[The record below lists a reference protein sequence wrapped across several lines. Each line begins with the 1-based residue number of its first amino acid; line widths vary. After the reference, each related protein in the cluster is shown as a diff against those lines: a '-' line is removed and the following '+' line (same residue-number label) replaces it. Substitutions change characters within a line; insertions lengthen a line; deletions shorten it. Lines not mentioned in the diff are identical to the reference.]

1 MAYFFLSEETK
12 VQISV
17 FWERR
22 GDNHFRKASKIA
34 DMNMKNKTPVSLYE
48 LIVKGL
54 KEAIENE
61 KNKGKEIGKRDNQV
75 NFDKQ

>member
-1 MAYFFLSEETK
+1 MKQPVNTARCNAALYMRLSRNDQT
-12 VQISV
+12 I
-17 FWERR
+17 
-22 GDNHFRKASKIA
+22 
-34 DMNMKNKTPVSLYE
+34 YE

-61 KNKGKEIGKRDNQV
+61 KNKGKEIEKRDNQV